1 MNRGYRRNPS
11 NPSSFLILDSN
22 TIMEDHSTMIKTS
35 KQLTLHFIRLQVV
48 SSHIPSCTTFYEICK
63 QNQKKK
69 KEKGEPSIHLSCSSM
84 FKKSYT
90 VPSCPRSPK
99 FSIVLEPKS
108 TKSITWPDFGVLSF
122 PLSNFFHVAAVAKV
136 SFPDSWPLERWNA
149 RGATTVVEKVEK
161 DLIHKKNSIPSLNAM
176 NLACNVR

>member
-11 NPSSFLILDSN
+11 NPSSFFILDSN

-69 KEKGEPSIHLSCSSM
+69 KKRVNHRSTCLVHRCLKSHILFRRVQDLQSFRSCSSR
-84 FKKSYT
+84 KVRK
-90 VPSCPRSPK
+90 
-99 FSIVLEPKS
+99 VLRDRIS
-108 TKSITWPDFGVLSF
+108 G
-122 PLSNFFHVAAVAKV
+122 FFRFHYRT
-136 SFPDSWPLERWNA
+136 FF
-149 RGATTVVEKVEK
+149 T
-161 DLIHKKNSIPSLNAM
+161 
-176 NLACNVR
+176 